1 MIENNTKK
9 IKQILFVHQGFELY
23 GSDRMLLLNIK
34 AVREK
39 YNEQKI
45 VVVLPKKGLLSNIL
59 QTEYKVEVVIKNI
72 GVIRKYDLKRFNFS
86 AFLKIFT
93 FFRLIGFINSFEM
106 VFINS
111 IVIADYIL
119 ALRFTKAKAF
129 IHVHE
134 LPLNFSAKI
143 FSKLLNFSKADL
155 IFISSAS
162 KNAFINLKN
171 KKQFI
176 LWNGVSPLKASIREE
191 KTKNKI
197 RLLLI
202 GRINN
207 WKGQLLLIK
216 AICLLNEKEKELIEV
231 KIVGDV
237 FMNQDSLRNKLIE
250 QIKDG
255 NLENSIELLPFTS
268 KPEMLYNW
276 SDAVIVPS
284 LLPEPFGLVA
294 IEAMSLGKLV
304 IAANHG
310 GLSEII
316 ENNISGMLFEPGNEK
331 DLALKIS
338 KIIQNPLL
346 IKGLGNKGFEV
357 FISKFTEEIYINK
370 FMEII

>member
-9 IKQILFVHQGFELY
+9 NKQILFVHQGFELY
-23 GSDRMLLLNIK
+23 GSDRMLLLSIK
-34 AVREK
+34 AAQKK
-39 YNEQKI
+39 YPDQKI

-59 QTEYKVEVVIKNI
+59 QNEFKVEVLFENI
-72 GVIRKYDLKRFNFS
+72 GIIRKYDLKRFKFS
-86 AFLKIFT
+86 ALLKIIT
-93 FFRLIGFINSFEM
+93 FFRLIGFINSFEL
-106 VFINS
+106 VYINS
-111 IVIADYIL
+111 IVILDYIL

-134 LPLNFSAKI
+134 LPLNFPAKI
-143 FSKLLNFSKADL
+143 FSKLLNFSRADL
-155 IFISSAS
+155 IFISTAS

-176 LWNGVSPLKASIREE
+176 LWNGVAPLKASERKK
-191 KTKNKI
+191 KTINKLK
-197 RLLLI
+197 LLLI

-207 WKGQLLLIK
+207 WKGQPLLIK

-237 FMNQDSLRNKLIE
+237 FMNQDSLRNKLIK

-255 NLENSIELLPFTS
+255 NLESSIELLPFTS

-310 GLSEII
+310 GLPEII

-338 KIIQNPLL
+338 EIIQNPLL

-357 FISKFTEEIYINK
+357 FTNKFTEEIYMNK